1 MPSANDDSTACSSP
15 VFSAKHLPTT
25 TPSSSSSTLLPR
37 PAPQPPRRGSFFSFF
52 RSPPTRPS
60 PPVQSQ
66 AQQSALQTVNISFP
80 AYLVGAPAPITISEP
95 GLLGKKVSRFYELVD
110 PKLGYSVSNSF
121 LSFGNSP
128 LENEQIFSDYGI
140 ISGSTIL
147 LNPVANPTHFRRPSK
162 RAPRK
167 PVIYLYPPSSLAD
180 VTVELALTSSW
191 RFSAVHPPPQATVP
205 PGEPHTAQSLT
216 WTVSAEPDGTLIDKS
231 SGMEVSYLYWEA
243 M

>member
-1 MPSANDDSTACSSP
+1 MLSASDDSTACSSP
-15 VFSAKHLPTT
+15 VSSATHLPAT
-25 TPSSSSSTLLPR
+25 TPSSSSSTLHPR
-37 PAPQPPRRGSFFSFF
+37 PAPQPPRRESVFSFL
-52 RSPPTRPS
+52 RPS
-60 PPVQSQ
+60 PTRSSQSQ
-66 AQQSALQTVNISFP
+66 TQQSALQTVNISFP
-80 AYLVGAPAPITISEP
+80 AYLFGAPAPITISEP

-110 PKLGYSVSNSF
+110 PKLGYSASNSF

-128 LENEQIFSDYGI
+128 LKNEQIFSDYGI

-147 LNPVANPTHFRRPSK
+147 LNPVANPAEFRRPSNRVPCK
-162 RAPRK
+162 K
-167 PVIYLYPPSSLAD
+167 PVIYIYPPSSLAK

-191 RFSAVHPPPQATVP
+191 RFSAVHPPPQTTIP

-216 WTVSAEPDGTLIDKS
+216 WTVSAEPDGTLVDKS